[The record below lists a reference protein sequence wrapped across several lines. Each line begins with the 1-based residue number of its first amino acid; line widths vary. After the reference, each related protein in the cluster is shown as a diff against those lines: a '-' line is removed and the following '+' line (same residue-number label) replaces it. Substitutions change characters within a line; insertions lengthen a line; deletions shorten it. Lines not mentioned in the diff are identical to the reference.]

1 MPEFP
6 ALSLLAPNNKTKS
19 PAGLTSLSTPAK
31 VLTQWHDHPHFQ
43 QEFRAFLKEQR
54 EKFPLDL
61 PPAASRTRPG
71 DETDNNPS
79 KRARIANFFGQEGD
93 VQAPKQETSEDDF
106 LDAND
111 LGVPLTHES
120 AIGSTKLHMVV
131 TVGNGVFLINRHTD
145 AVTCKAGTVLA
156 GYYKG
161 KFESADKPV
170 NGPDVVSFE
179 LQGSKDTVLSGG
191 KLTRLGDLV
200 KSKRL
205 TNPGDASISF
215 HELQDAPTSTDPAAF
230 TLKLKPKIHLVF
242 RAVAFPA
249 KSEMDL

>member
-1 MPEFP
+1 MWTSRCQN
-6 ALSLLAPNNKTKS
+6 SL
-19 PAGLTSLSTPAK
+19 
-31 VLTQWHDHPHFQ
+31 
-43 QEFRAFLKEQR
+43 
-54 EKFPLDL
+54 
-61 PPAASRTRPG
+61 
-71 DETDNNPS
+71 
-79 KRARIANFFGQEGD
+79 
-93 VQAPKQETSEDDF
+93 DDF

-249 KSEMDL
+249 KSEEGKDGPLNIPTVHLAGAVPSSVWGRCRLASMLWAVKWPPVASKGLQPIRPMVVNLGDIKIPPGKALRLLAPES